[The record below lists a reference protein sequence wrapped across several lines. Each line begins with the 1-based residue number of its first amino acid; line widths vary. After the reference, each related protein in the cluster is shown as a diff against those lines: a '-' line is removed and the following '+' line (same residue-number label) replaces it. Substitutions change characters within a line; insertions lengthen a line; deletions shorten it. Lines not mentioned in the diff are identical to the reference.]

1 MSNNLLKNSP
11 FLLITTLVFS
21 QFYGFNLKIEQVWD
35 HHYLIL
41 KPIKMK
47 VVVLVVLVL
56 LQCQSY
62 AQSDLDRVIKGGE
75 ILLGGLAFVK
85 TAYMDPEANST
96 NVKKIT
102 FKNKLGQKIVLR
114 LFNEDDE
121 GNELQEELIISDNGK
136 ETLYNLL
143 KGVWRYEIEICEGE
157 IFKKGQ
163 FNLEKTTVI
172 TLKED

>member
-1 MSNNLLKNSP
+1 
-11 FLLITTLVFS
+11 
-21 QFYGFNLKIEQVWD
+21 
-35 HHYLIL
+35 
-41 KPIKMK
+41 MK

-56 LQCQSY
+56 LQYQSY

-85 TAYMDPEANST
+85 TAYMDPEANSA
-96 NVKKIT
+96 NVKKTT

-136 ETLYNLL
+136 ESLYNLL

-163 FNLEKTTVI
+163 FNLEKTAVI
-172 TLKED
+172 TLKEN

>member
-1 MSNNLLKNSP
+1 
-11 FLLITTLVFS
+11 
-21 QFYGFNLKIEQVWD
+21 
-35 HHYLIL
+35 
-41 KPIKMK
+41 MK

-96 NVKKIT
+96 NVKKTT

-114 LFNEDDE
+114 LFSEDDE

-163 FNLEKTTVI
+163 FNLEKTAVI

>member
-1 MSNNLLKNSP
+1 
-11 FLLITTLVFS
+11 
-21 QFYGFNLKIEQVWD
+21 
-35 HHYLIL
+35 
-41 KPIKMK
+41 MK

-56 LQCQSY
+56 LQCQSH

-85 TAYMDPEANST
+85 TAYMDPEANSA
-96 NVKKIT
+96 NVKKTT

-114 LFNEDDE
+114 LYIQDEEENEV
-121 GNELQEELIISDNGK
+121 QEELIIPDDGK
-136 ETLYNLL
+136 EALYNLR
-143 KGVWRYEIEICEGE
+143 KGVWRYEIEIAEGE

-163 FNLEKTTVI
+163 FNIEKTAVI

>member
-1 MSNNLLKNSP
+1 
-11 FLLITTLVFS
+11 
-21 QFYGFNLKIEQVWD
+21 
-35 HHYLIL
+35 
-41 KPIKMK
+41 MK

-85 TAYMDPEANST
+85 TAYTDPEANSKT
-96 NVKKIT
+96 VKKTT

-114 LFNEDDE
+114 LYSQDE
-121 GNELQEELIISDNGK
+121 EENELVEEIIIPDNGK
-136 ETLYNLL
+136 ESVYELL
-143 KGVWRYEIEICEGE
+143 KGVWRYEIEICDGE

-163 FNLEKTTVI
+163 FKFEKTAVI